1 MSNGSQQDTIQPRS
15 VRFGKT
21 SLGIVIGLGAVTIVG
36 AHLGMI
42 GVDHGRFALAGFLVV
57 ATLTWTWTTFIEK
70 TATQRFLLW
79 VASFAGFGLAA
90 GELFGRWG
98 QYLQDGV
105 AAGLAFGLLT
115 AAPLWVIR
123 RLEGR
128 EVLFRRVVAC
138 ASCLTALVVVTVAFT
153 TTAGGWQRDRLYPP
167 PGGKIA
173 FHSDREGQF
182 DIYVMKPDGSEVTR
196 LTDAPRSDM
205 NPAWSPDGTKI
216 AYESGYRPHF
226 DIYVMDADGA
236 NATRLTYDIAHDRH
250 PVWSPD
256 GARIAFQ
263 SDRDGNHEIYLINSD
278 GTGLSRLTN
287 NPADDGAPSWSPDGS
302 MIAFHS
308 NRSGDGEP
316 ESYEIYVVTLDSS
329 EVTRLTR
336 NDAWDGNPRWSRD
349 GRRIAFESERD
360 RGLISRALRN
370 AHEIYIMDSDGTR
383 AKALTRDY
391 NKPNKSPSW
400 SPSGRQIAYESG
412 NHPQHEIYVVN
423 ADGTDT
429 YRLTDSRD
437 ENAGPSWGTPAE

>member
-1 MSNGSQQDTIQPRS
+1 MQDVSQQDAIRS
-15 VRFGKT
+15 RAIKFGKT
-21 SLGIVIGLGAVTIVG
+21 ALGIGIGIGAATVVG
-36 AHLGMI
+36 VHLGLI
-42 GVDHGRFALAGFLVV
+42 GVDHGRLALAGFLIA
-57 ATLTWTWTTFIEK
+57 ATATWTWTTFLEQ
-70 TATQRFLLW
+70 AARQRFFLW
-79 VASFAGFGLAA
+79 VGSFAGFGLAS

-115 AAPLWVIR
+115 AVPLWAFR
-123 RLEGR
+123 RLDGC

-138 ASCLTALVVVTVAFT
+138 AACLIALAVVTVAFT
-153 TTAGGWQRDRLYPP
+153 TTAGGWQRDRLHPP
-167 PGGKIA
+167 PTGKIA
-173 FHSDREGQF
+173 FHSDRDGQF

-205 NPAWSPDGTKI
+205 NPVWSPDGTKI

-236 NATRLTYDIAHDRH
+236 NVTRLTYDIAHDRH

-263 SDRDGNHEIYLINSD
+263 SDRDGNHEIYIINAD
-278 GTGLSRLTN
+278 GTRLSRLTD

-302 MIAFHS
+302 MMAFQS
-308 NRSGDGEP
+308 NRSGIGES
-316 ESYEIYVVTLDSS
+316 ESYEIYVMTLDRSAL
-329 EVTRLTR
+329 TRLTN

-370 AHEIYIMDSDGTR
+370 AHEIYIMDSDGTG

-400 SPSGRQIAYESG
+400 SPNGRQIAYESG